1 MSVNFGSYLITNGK
15 MNSAQNNSENCNTI
29 SVSFLFFL
37 FDFFFENTEI
47 LKYEILTE
55 KVLLHTNYVY
65 SVALYRMYTYVHS
78 RIPAT

>member
-55 KVLLHTNYVY
+55 KVWP
-65 SVALYRMYTYVHS
+65 VHQEGVKLDYDGS
-78 RIPAT
+78 KVSYKCD